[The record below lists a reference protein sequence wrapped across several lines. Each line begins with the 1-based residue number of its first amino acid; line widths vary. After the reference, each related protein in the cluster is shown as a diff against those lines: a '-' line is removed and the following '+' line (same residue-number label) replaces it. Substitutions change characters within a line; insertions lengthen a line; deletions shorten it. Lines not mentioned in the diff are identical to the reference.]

1 MNLEEL
7 KKKMDEEHYIYDDTL
22 STVLYVALQLGRPL
36 LIEGAAGVG
45 KTEVAKVMAAAL
57 DRELVRLQCY
67 EGLDESKALYEWNYQ
82 KQLLSIQVNMNA
94 QDREAL
100 TRSLF
105 SDEYLLERPLL
116 KSIRSEKPVVLLID
130 EIDKAD
136 EEFEAFLLE
145 LLSEMQVTI
154 PEVGTIRANSV
165 PFVVLTS
172 NRARPLSEALRRR
185 CAYLYIEYPDMEKE
199 LAILRAKL
207 PHVDDRLCAQ
217 VALAVQKLRSNEV
230 ILKKPSIAETL
241 DWAAALDALGIR
253 ELTPDALRKTAGFVL
268 KNNEDMAALARQ
280 TADKLDAMG
289 IKFKVVNVVD
299 LVKLQSAKENN
310 EALSDEE
317 FAELFTEDKPV
328 LFAYH
333 SYARDVR
340 GLIYDR
346 PNHDNFNVHGYEEQG
361 STTTPY
367 DMVRVNNI
375 DRYELQAEALRMID
389 ADKYADKINE
399 LEAFRQEAFQFA
411 VDNGYDHPDYT
422 DWVYSGVNTNKQGA
436 VSATA
441 ATAGDNE

>member
-1 MNLEEL
+1 MDLNTL
-7 KKKMDEEHYIYDDTL
+7 KQKLDQANYIYDDVMVTTL
-22 STVLYVALQLGRPL
+22 AVALELGRPL

-57 DRELVRLQCY
+57 DRDLVRLQCY

-82 KQLLSIQVNMNA
+82 KQLLSIQVNMNET
-94 QDREAL
+94 DKDAL

-116 KSIRSEKPVVLLID
+116 QSIRSEKPVVLLID

-145 LLSEMQVTI
+145 LLSDMQVSI
-154 PEVGTIRANSV
+154 PEVGTVKAKTI

-253 ELTPDALRKTAGFVL
+253 ELTPDALRQTAGFVL
-268 KNNEDMAALARQ
+268 KNNEDIN
-280 TADKLDAMG
+280 AM
-289 IKFKVVNVVD
+289 D
-299 LVKLQSAKENN
+299 L
-310 EALSDEE
+310 
-317 FAELFTEDKPV
+317 EDG
-328 LFAYH
+328 
-333 SYARDVR
+333 D
-340 GLIYDR
+340 
-346 PNHDNFNVHGYEEQG
+346 HDCQCGGSCSHHHGG
-361 STTTPY
+361 HHH
-367 DMVRVNNI
+367 
-375 DRYELQAEALRMID
+375 
-389 ADKYADKINE
+389 
-399 LEAFRQEAFQFA
+399 
-411 VDNGYDHPDYT
+411 G
-422 DWVYSGVNTNKQGA
+422 
-436 VSATA
+436 
-441 ATAGDNE
+441 

>member
-1 MNLEEL
+1 MTYEEL
-7 KKKMDEEHYIYDDTL
+7 KAKMDESHYIYDEIL
-22 STVLYVALQLGRPL
+22 ATVLFVALQLGRPL

-94 QDREAL
+94 QDRDSL
-100 TRSLF
+100 TKSLF

-116 KSIRSEKPVVLLID
+116 QSIRSEKPVVLLID

-154 PEVGTIRANSV
+154 PEIGTVKAKSI

-185 CAYLYIEYPDMEKE
+185 CAYLYIEYPDMNKE

-217 VALAVQKLRSNEV
+217 VALAVQKLRSNEM

-253 ELTPDALRKTAGFVL
+253 ELTPDALRQTAGFVL
-268 KNNEDMAALARQ
+268 KNNEDLAAM
-280 TADKLDAMG
+280 D
-289 IKFKVVNVVD
+289 
-299 LVKLQSAKENN
+299 
-310 EALSDEE
+310 
-317 FAELFTEDKPV
+317 
-328 LFAYH
+328 
-333 SYARDVR
+333 
-340 GLIYDR
+340 
-346 PNHDNFNVHGYEEQG
+346 
-361 STTTPY
+361 
-367 DMVRVNNI
+367 
-375 DRYELQAEALRMID
+375 
-389 ADKYADKINE
+389 
-399 LEAFRQEAFQFA
+399 LEADPEPGHTCTCGGSCG
-411 VDNGYDHPDYT
+411 GYHHD
-422 DWVYSGVNTNKQGA
+422 
-436 VSATA
+436 
-441 ATAGDNE
+441 

>member
-7 KKKMDEEHYIYDDTL
+7 KKKMDEQHYIYDDTL

-154 PEVGTIRANSV
+154 PEVGTIQANSV

-185 CAYLYIEYPDMEKE
+185 CAYLYIEYPDMEKK
-199 LAILRAKL
+199 LTILRAKL
-207 PHVDDRLCAQ
+207 TNVDDRLCAQ
-217 VALAVQKLRSNEV
+217 VALAVQKLRSNEA
-230 ILKKPSIAETL
+230 ILKNPSIAVTL
-241 DWAAALDALGIR
+241 VWVLVLDALGIR
-253 ELTPDALRKTAGFVL
+253 ERTRDALRKTAGFVL
-268 KNNEDMAALARQ
+268 KNNEDMAAL
-280 TADKLDAMG
+280 DG
-289 IKFKVVNVVD
+289 
-299 LVKLQSAKENN
+299 
-310 EALSDEE
+310 EE
-317 FAELFTEDKPV
+317 TGGCRCGGCEG
-328 LFAYH
+328 H
-333 SYARDVR
+333 
-340 GLIYDR
+340 
-346 PNHDNFNVHGYEEQG
+346 HHG
-361 STTTPY
+361 
-367 DMVRVNNI
+367 
-375 DRYELQAEALRMID
+375 
-389 ADKYADKINE
+389 
-399 LEAFRQEAFQFA
+399 
-411 VDNGYDHPDYT
+411 
-422 DWVYSGVNTNKQGA
+422 
-436 VSATA
+436 
-441 ATAGDNE
+441 